1 MDLEREARGPESEL
15 GHGTGW
21 RSCNARIK
29 MRVFPKIIQASCTQ
43 VGQRENPEVVP
54 NFSLYIAK
62 LQARRLAEQCEPF
75 HYRPDF
81 AALCCNVLDDTFGS
95 GTKTANTPQ
104 DAHSSSM
111 HRRLYWF
118 WCLGWIWPGHLVDNS
133 FLYQKILP
141 LRACL
146 SSCRRWGFMQWK
158 SVCSV
163 HHMSSL
169 VQHGKSMCSSNIYVN
184 MMLAKSR
191 ELWCFWWCGGTTTW
205 NPGLPQRHRCWWDHL
220 GLWACR
226 LGSTK
231 VGSTKAP
238 VRETVLGFR
247 TMSLDGVRISTYGID
262 LGKGYAHYTFE
273 ALHPWTQPTNS
284 EQSRSHPTPQ
294 SYVHIYDNR

>member
-1 MDLEREARGPESEL
+1 MQCKDKDESVSQNHTGLLYTSGSERKP
-15 GHGTGW
+15 W
-21 RSCNARIK
+21 SC
-29 MRVFPKIIQASCTQ
+29 S
-43 VGQRENPEVVP
+43 
-54 NFSLYIAK
+54 K

-81 AALCCNVLDDTFGS
+81 SALCCNVLDVTFGS

-104 DAHSSSM
+104 DAHSSFM

-220 GLWACR
+220 RLWACR
-226 LGSTK
+226 LRS
-231 VGSTKAP
+231 
-238 VRETVLGFR
+238 GFR
-247 TMSLDGVRISTYGID
+247 TMSLDGVRISTYGIH
-262 LGKGYAHYTFE
+262 LGKGYAHYTIWSFT
-273 ALHPWTQPTNS
+273 PMNPTHQLGTIKKPSN
-284 EQSRSHPTPQ
+284 PQ
-294 SYVHIYDNR
+294 KLCTCIW

>member
-1 MDLEREARGPESEL
+1 
-15 GHGTGW
+15 
-21 RSCNARIK
+21 

-62 LQARRLAEQCEPF
+62 LQARRLADQCEPF

-81 AALCCNVLDDTFGS
+81 SALCCNVLDVTFGS
-95 GTKTANTPQ
+95 GTKTATTPQ
-104 DAHSSSM
+104 DERSSFM

-191 ELWCFWWCGGTTTW
+191 ELWCFWWCAGTTTW

-220 GLWACR
+220 RLWACR
-226 LGSTK
+226 LRDKSGKYHSSSAWNRARIQND
-231 VGSTKAP
+231 VIG
-238 VRETVLGFR
+238 RGQNFNLGERVCTLHIWSFTPMNPTHQLR
-247 TMSLDGVRISTYGID
+247 TIKKPS
-262 LGKGYAHYTFE
+262 
-273 ALHPWTQPTNS
+273 N
-284 EQSRSHPTPQ
+284 PQ
-294 SYVHIYDNR
+294 KLCIHIYDNR